1 MTRCEGTHARRV
13 LLCRALCGRS
23 LALPGGKPT
32 SGERWLPREEGA
44 RWGARGS
51 PASSKLDPGGATAD
65 ARGLDRLLPDMRACR
80 AVLRRPR
87 VGAPDRV
94 PPVFDSPRR
103 AMSVLRRAS
112 PLGLPGRVRG
122 VRGAAPPERP
132 VRRPDQT
139 AGAVGGGTAVSET
152 DFCQG
157 ENRDACVPVR
167 PQAVIC
173 ASTLSLR
180 RTHAEP
186 CGVSHPPTAKSV
198 RVVLTASG
206 V

>member
-1 MTRCEGTHARRV
+1 
-13 LLCRALCGRS
+13 
-23 LALPGGKPT
+23 LPGGRPT
-32 SGERWLPREEGA
+32 SGERSLAREEGA
-44 RWGARGS
+44 RGGTRGS

-65 ARGLDRLLPDMRACR
+65 ARGLGRLLPDVRACR

-94 PPVFDSPRR
+94 PPVFGSPRR

-122 VRGAAPPERP
+122 VRGIAPPERP
-132 VRRPDQT
+132 VRRPDQ
-139 AGAVGGGTAVSET
+139 ASGAVGGGARGVRHRILSR
-152 DFCQG
+152 G
-157 ENRDACVPVR
+157 NRVACVPVR

-186 CGVSHPPTAKSV
+186 FALSHAPTARSV
-198 RVVLTASG
+198 RVVLTARG